1 MKKLL
6 TILALATFL
15 FSSIDI
21 NHANIKELTSLKG
34 IGKTKAKS
42 ITLYIKENGCFKNI
56 SELAKVKGIGQSFL
70 KKNEKNISILPC
82 KKKTK

>member
-6 TILALATFL
+6 TILALATYL
-15 FSSIDI
+15 FSSVDI

-34 IGKTKAKS
+34 IGEVKAKF
-42 ITLYIKENGCFKNI
+42 ITLYIKDNGCFKDI
-56 SELAKVKGIGQSFL
+56 SELTKVTGIGQSFL
-70 KKNEKNISILPC
+70 KKNKKNISILPC